1 MKKKL
6 LAVLV
11 GASLAGVAAPAFA
24 ITDEEGN
31 ASIQFAFV
39 PPGARSLGMGGA
51 FVGRADDATA
61 AYTNPAGLTQLREF
75 EIGLEGR
82 RVGYESAFVSGG
94 TFQASPLDLS
104 GIQYSS
110 ADDDVNSLA
119 YLSVVWPH
127 DNWSIAFYRH
137 ELVKYNTSF
146 ALLDENVAPT
156 DANIGALLP
165 YGAAIDIDIVN
176 YGLSGAWKFSDS
188 FSVGASII
196 YSDFELESATIR
208 PTAGVPFGSS
218 QQGDD
223 DDIAFNIGGLWKFA
237 EGWSLGAVYRDGPEF
252 DAQAFLFAVDANG
265 NPTQSATG
273 FPKSTSFNAPSVFG
287 LGVSFQPNEN
297 WILTFDANRVY
308 YSDLTDDLNSGF
320 RASDL
325 DDRQSVEPLGI
336 DDGTELRLG
345 AEYTFLESANLWAL
359 RGGIWR
365 DPEHTIRFNG
375 QPDVNPQSNALS
387 NAVLF
392 STGDDEMHYTFGVG
406 ALFGKFQIDA
416 AVDFSENI
424 DIFSISGVVRFD

>member
-6 LAVLV
+6 LTVLI
-11 GASLAGVAAPAFA
+11 GASLVGVAAPAFA

-61 AYTNPAGLTQLREF
+61 AYTNPAGLTQLRAF
-75 EIGLEGR
+75 EIGIEGR

-94 TFQASPLDLS
+94 TFRANPIDLT
-104 GIQYSS
+104 GLEYGS

-127 DNWSIAFYRH
+127 DRWSIAFYRH

-146 ALLDENVAPT
+146 ALLDNNVAPT

-165 YGAAIDIDIVN
+165 FGAAIDIDIVN
-176 YGLSGAWKFSDS
+176 YGLSGAFEFSDS
-188 FSVGASII
+188 FSVGASLI
-196 YSDFELESATIR
+196 YSDFELASATVR
-208 PTAGVPFGSS
+208 PTAAVPFGSS
-218 QQGDD
+218 QIGDD
-223 DDIAFNIGGLWKFA
+223 DDIAFNIGALWKFA
-237 EGWSLGAVYRDGPEF
+237 DRWSLGLVYRDGPEF
-252 DAQAFLFAVDANG
+252 DAEARLFGLDAAG
-265 NPTQSATG
+265 NPSGSATG
-273 FPKSTSFNAPSVFG
+273 FPKPTSFNAPSVFG
-287 LGVSFQPNEN
+287 LGVSFQPTEA
-297 WILTFDANRVY
+297 WVITFDANRVY

-320 RASDL
+320 RASETA
-325 DDRQSVEPLGI
+325 DRQSIEPLGI

-345 AEYTFLESANLWAL
+345 AEYTFLESSNLWAL
-359 RGGIWR
+359 RGGVWR
-365 DPEHTIRFNG
+365 DPEHTIRFEG

-392 STGDDEMHYTFGVG
+392 STGDDEIHYTFGVG
-406 ALFGKFQIDA
+406 ALFGKFQLDA
-416 AVDFSENI
+416 AVDMSDAV

>member
-1 MKKKL
+1 MKKQL
-6 LAVLV
+6 LAVLI

-61 AYTNPAGLTQLREF
+61 AYTNPAGLTQLSQF
-75 EIGLEGR
+75 EIGVEGR
-82 RVGYESAFVSGG
+82 RVGYDSVFVSGG
-94 TFQASPLDLS
+94 TFEANPFDTS
-104 GIQYSS
+104 GLEYSS
-110 ADDDVNSLA
+110 AEDDANSLA

-137 ELVKYNTSF
+137 ELVKYQTSF
-146 ALLDENVAPT
+146 ALLDDTVAPT

-165 YGAAIDIDIVN
+165 FGAAIDIDIVN
-176 YGLSGAWKFSDS
+176 YGLSGAWEFSDA

-196 YSDFELESATIR
+196 YSDFELESATVR
-208 PTAGVPFGSS
+208 PTAGFGSA
-218 QQGDD
+218 QVGDD
-223 DDIAFNIGGLWKFA
+223 DDIAFNVGALWKFA
-237 EGWSLGAVYRDGPEF
+237 EAWSLGAVYRDGPDF
-252 DAQAFLFAVDANG
+252 DMDALLFGIDDAG
-265 NPTQSATG
+265 NPTVSATG
-273 FPKSTSFNAPSVFG
+273 FPRSTDFTAPSVFG
-287 LGVSFQPNEN
+287 LGVSFQPSPA
-297 WILTFDANRVY
+297 WIITFDANRVY
-308 YSDLTDDLNSGF
+308 YSDLTDDIISGF
-320 RASDL
+320 RPNDTI
-325 DDRQSVEPLGI
+325 DPQSTEPLSI

-345 AEYTFLESANLWAL
+345 AEYTFIDSANLWAL
-359 RGGIWR
+359 RGGVWR

-375 QPDVNPQSNALS
+375 QPDTNPQSNALS

-406 ALFGKFQIDA
+406 AVFGKFQIDA
-416 AVDFSENI
+416 AMDFSENI